1 MYEFW
6 SKELPPLRLDHSYV
20 KSHDEL
26 WTKIDISEQS
36 EDKTTISDVIEHKH
50 IIFIHLYIYFSVSCL
65 LKS

>member
-1 MYEFW
+1 MYELW

-36 EDKTTISDVIEHKH
+36 EDKTEQLV
-50 IIFIHLYIYFSVSCL
+50 V
-65 LKS
+65 